1 MVHSLLQERW
11 REKRPDQSLQ
21 SPHSLYPTGAEPTCW
36 DQKVLEI
43 LRSITLTVCPLLI
56 ATFYLSLDQG
66 GVTISPIVVTMIIFL
81 ILIIIFVVTHYHH
94 HRHPH
99 GMVVGRVIPWP
110 ASDPSLDSV
119 ELCHENQHCAP
130 FTDSLYHHHH
140 QDIQFKDV
148 LDVYLQV
155 IRKHQT
161 GSENTDLKKL
171 RSRASI
177 PATMR

>member
-1 MVHSLLQERW
+1 M
-11 REKRPDQSLQ
+11 
-21 SPHSLYPTGAEPTCW
+21 
-36 DQKVLEI
+36 LEI
-43 LRSITLTVCPLLI
+43 LRSITFPVCPLLI

-66 GVTISPIVVTMIIFL
+66 VVTIVVYMIIFL
-81 ILIIIFVVTHYHH
+81 IFIIIFVVTHYHH
-94 HRHPH
+94 HRQHH

-140 QDIQFKDV
+140 QDFQFKEI
-148 LDVYLQV
+148 LDVYLQA
-155 IRKHQT
+155 IRKHRT